1 MLFLLTDF
9 PHKLKLEKIHGTLI
23 ILFYANLSSPQ
34 LQELFFF
41 PLKTQK
47 TATLQQVT
55 GGNTP
60 NLILKRMVRYFQKIP
75 PLKKI
80 LQLEDRTCFFI
91 KNTKNKHSLAS
102 EWWGNSK
109 SGCKE
114 NARTVS
120 KNYTT
125 REKIKIL
132 RLKKDCE
139 TYIKKRNFKPE
150 IKPMIEI

>member
-1 MLFLLTDF
+1 
-9 PHKLKLEKIHGTLI
+9 
-23 ILFYANLSSPQ
+23 
-34 LQELFFF
+34 
-41 PLKTQK
+41 
-47 TATLQQVT
+47 
-55 GGNTP
+55 
-60 NLILKRMVRYFQKIP
+60 MVRYFQKIP

-150 IKPMIEI
+150 IKPMIEIWQDELYQLENKRGKVDKVHANFR